1 MISKG
6 KRILYI
12 RKRVLG
18 LTQVEFGKLLGVSH
32 DTVSSYEK
40 DIHEPPSDVLIKIAK
55 LGSCSVDWL
64 LTGKEVR
71 PQGESPSDRLKR
83 VENELRELQDFVKRE
98 FKLRRKP
105 KEEELVPIDIE
116 SMKPGIPVIANI
128 PAGHPIEITHDMVI
142 DWIWVPQDAL
152 IKKGKPVF
160 GIKIDGDSM
169 SPKLEPGDY
178 VIVIAQEVAKTHDIV
193 VARLNGESLI
203 KEFIKREDHIILR
216 SSNPKYEPIIVLP
229 SDDFKII
236 GVIYGIGL
244 RKIRR

>member
-1 MISKG
+1 MSGKG

-18 LTQVEFGKLLGVSH
+18 LTQEDFSKLIGVSQ

-40 DIHEPPSDVLIKIAK
+40 GIHEPSSDVLSKIAE
-55 LGSCSVDWL
+55 LGNCSVDWL
-64 LTGKEVR
+64 LTGR
-71 PQGESPSDRLKR
+71 GELKYDRLRR
-83 VENELRELQDFVKRE
+83 VEAELRELQEFVSRE
-98 FKLRRKP
+98 LKLRREPRK
-105 KEEELVPIDIE
+105 EELVPIDIE
-116 SMKPGIPVIANI
+116 SLKPGIPVIATI
-128 PAGHPIEITHDMVI
+128 PAGHPIEITQDMVI
-142 DWIWVPQDAL
+142 DWVWVPSDAL

-178 VIVIAQEVAKTHDIV
+178 AIVIAQEVAKSHDIV
-193 VARLNGESLI
+193 VARLNGNGLV
-203 KEFIKREDHIILR
+203 KEFVKREDHIILR
-216 SSNPKYEPIIVLP
+216 SYNPKYEPIIVLP

-236 GVIYGIGL
+236 GVVYGIGL